1 MSLYKQF
8 ETNSD
13 FEQNGIEIDYGLNEA
28 GKPIKFKIARAGGS
42 NKAYAKALEKAIRPH
57 KMALD
62 NGNLA
67 NDVAEAALLDVFCT
81 SVVVGW
87 TGVTDRNG
95 KDLPFTKANAI
106 KLFTDLPDLY
116 ANLRDHSNKAALY
129 RVAEVEDDLKN

>member
-42 NKAYAKALEKAIRPH
+42 NKAYSKALEKAIRPH

-67 NDVAEAALLDVFCT
+67 NEVAEAALLEVFCT

-87 TGVTDRNG
+87 TGVTDRDG
-95 KDLPFTKANAI
+95 KEMPFTKANAI